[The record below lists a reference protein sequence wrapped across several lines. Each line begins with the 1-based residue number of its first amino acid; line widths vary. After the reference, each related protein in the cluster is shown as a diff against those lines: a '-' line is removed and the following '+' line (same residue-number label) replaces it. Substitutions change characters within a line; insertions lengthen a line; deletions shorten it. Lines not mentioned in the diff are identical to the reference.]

1 VKNNRTGISAG
12 LVVIYIMFN
21 CSISCASQQPA
32 STQNIDNK
40 TKWNIYNSNVKCIES
55 ASSFKQSRLCNAK
68 TGKRYGV
75 SKDQVNLIMNE
86 MVLKSPDDQTDYSN
100 LKSPAQ
106 RQKEIDEFS
115 KNMREAAERIKN
127 GK

>member
-1 VKNNRTGISAG
+1 MKKLSSSTG
-12 LVVIYIMFN
+12 VIAIYLLLS
-21 CSISCASQQPA
+21 CTISCASQQQPA

-40 TKWNIYNSNVKCIES
+40 TKWNIYNSNVKCIEN

-75 SKDQVNLIMNE
+75 NKDQVNLIMNE
-86 MVLKSPDDQTDYSN
+86 MVLKTPGDQTDYSN

-115 KNMREAAERIKN
+115 KNLREAAERIKN